1 MALTVNTNVA
11 SLTSQRNLGGSQ
23 DLLKTSLER
32 LSTGLRINSAKD
44 DAAGLAISERFTSQ
58 IKGLNQGVRNA
69 NDGISLA
76 QTAEGAL
83 GEVTNNLQRIRELA
97 VQASNATNTATDR
110 AALQNEVSALVSEID
125 RVAQQTSFNGTKL
138 LNGGFT
144 GAVFQIGANAG
155 DSITVDSIANATAA
169 NLGSQTSRTITATA
183 TITAIV
189 KLGAIASGQFS
200 IAVSGS
206 TAVNFGAVTSAA
218 SYQERAGQI
227 VAAINDKTGQTGVFA
242 FITSG
247 NKIKLQGEDAV
258 TAAFVFNALSATVS
272 AGTTSIGLGALSASS
287 TTGTTTGVTNLSVGT
302 YGASQTA
309 ISLVDDALNTINT
322 TRATLGAIQSR
333 FESAVSSQQT
343 TSENLS
349 ASRSRIQDADF
360 ASETANLAKAQI
372 LQQSGIAMLAQANAI
387 PQNVL
392 ALLQ

>member
-97 VQASNATNTATDR
+97 VQASNATNTADDR

-125 RVAQQTSFNGTKL
+125 RVAQQTTFNGTKL
-138 LNGGFT
+138 LDGGFS

-155 DSITVDSIANATAA
+155 DSITINSISNTTAA
-169 NLGSQTSRTITATA
+169 TLGSEATFAEVATA
-183 TITAIV
+183 TISGATGFAVAIATGTITIV
-189 KLGAIASGQFS
+189 GNSTSVDLGALA
-200 IAVSGS
+200 AAGS
-206 TAVNFGAVTSAA
+206 
-218 SYQERAGQI
+218 YEERAGQI
-227 VAAINDKTGQTGVFA
+227 VAAVNDKTGQTGVFA

-247 NKIKLQGEDAV
+247 NKVQLQSQTGDFTVAGS
-258 TAAFVFNALSATVS
+258 TISNAGILA
-272 AGTTSIGLGALSASS
+272 
-287 TTGTTTGVTNLSVGT
+287 TTGATSTTTTGVADLSVTT

-309 ISLVDDALNTINT
+309 ISLIDDALSTVNTS
-322 TRATLGAIQSR
+322 RSTLGAIQSR

-349 ASRSRIQDADF
+349 ASRARIQDADF
-360 ASETANLAKAQI
+360 AAETANLAKAQI

>member
-1 MALTVNTNVA
+1 MSLTVNTNVA

-23 DLLKTSLER
+23 EMLKTSLER

-44 DAAGLAISERFTSQ
+44 DAAGLAISERFSAQ

-110 AALQNEVSALVSEID
+110 AALQNEVTALVAEID
-125 RVAQQTSFNGTKL
+125 RVATQTTFNGTKL
-138 LNGGFT
+138 LNGGFR

-155 DSITVDSIANATAA
+155 DSITIDSIANSTAS
-169 NLGSQTSRTITATA
+169 NLGTQTSYVKASDGVITAQIAAGSLSAIAASQITIYKGA
-183 TITAIV
+183 TTGASV
-189 KLGAIASGQFS
+189 FAALGAIAS
-200 IAVSGS
+200 AA
-206 TAVNFGAVTSAA
+206 TVN
-218 SYQERAGQI
+218 ERAGQ
-227 VAAINDKTGQTGVFA
+227 VVDAINNKSGTTGVFA
-242 FITSG
+242 YITSG
-247 NKIKLQGEDAV
+247 NIIKLQSESSD
-258 TAAFVFNALSATVS
+258 FVISVQPASGTIGFSDGDSGASA
-272 AGTTSIGLGALSASS
+272 
-287 TTGTTTGVTNLSVGT
+287 TTTGVSSLSVET
-302 YGASQTA
+302 YSASQTA
-309 ISLVDDALNTINT
+309 IALVDNALNKINT
-322 TRATLGAIQSR
+322 TRATLGAVQSR
-333 FESAVSSQQT
+333 FESAVASQQT
-343 TSENLS
+343 TSENLA

>member
-11 SLTSQRNLGGSQ
+11 SLTSQRNLNGSQ
-23 DLLKTSLER
+23 DMLKTSLER

-44 DAAGLAISERFTSQ
+44 DAAGLAISERFSAQ

-69 NDGISLA
+69 NDGISLS

-110 AALQNEVSALVSEID
+110 AALQNEVSALVAEID
-125 RVAQQTSFNGTKL
+125 RVATQTAFNGTKL

-155 DSITVDSIANATAA
+155 DSITIDSIANSTAS
-169 NLGSQTSRTITATA
+169 NLGTQNTNKNVASAAFSTLITSFASLDAGDI
-183 TITAIV
+183 AIQGTE
-189 KLGAIASGQFS
+189 LGAIAS
-200 IAVSGS
+200 AS
-206 TAVNFGAVTSAA
+206 TAA
-218 SYQERAGQI
+218 ERAGQI
-227 VAAINDKTGQTGVFA
+227 VAAINDKTGTTGVFA
-242 FITSG
+242 YIDSASKIT
-247 NKIKLQGEDAV
+247 LQSETL
-258 TAAFVFNALSATVS
+258 TAAISFTLTGTNVAAIGIGSSATV
-272 AGTTSIGLGALSASS
+272 ATS
-287 TTGTTTGVTNLSVGT
+287 TTGTISSLSVET

-309 ISLVDDALNTINT
+309 IALVDSALNTINT
-322 TRATLGAIQSR
+322 TRATLGAVQSR
-333 FESAVSSQQT
+333 FESAVASQQT
-343 TSENLS
+343 TSENLA